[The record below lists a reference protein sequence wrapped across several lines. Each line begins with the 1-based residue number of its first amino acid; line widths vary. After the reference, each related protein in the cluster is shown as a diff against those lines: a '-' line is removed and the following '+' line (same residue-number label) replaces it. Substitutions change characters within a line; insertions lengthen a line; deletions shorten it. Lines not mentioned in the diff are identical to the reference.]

1 MQKKYWVSVV
11 LLALLL
17 GGIGLFF
24 YTKNEQQRKEQE
36 VLQME
41 LTTAKQIKNTFADVT
56 KIEFAEK
63 YGKNKLTGYTSV
75 DVTLTTSYGVISVID
90 VDMSLK
96 DIPKKLES
104 YGVNPKLLEGVTET
118 KVKIIFSN
126 KTERSL

>member
-56 KIEFAEK
+56 KIEFEENYYENSLA
-63 YGKNKLTGYTSV
+63 GFTSV
-75 DVTLTTSYGVISVID
+75 DLTISTSYGVTSNIGVS
-90 VDMSLK
+90 MSLNNK
-96 DIPKKLES
+96 SKTLRSYAGGSEFKKGITQSEI
-104 YGVNPKLLEGVTET
+104 
-118 KVKIIFSN
+118 KVILSN
-126 KTERSL
+126 KKVRRL